1 MWFSAS
7 WTASSS
13 AKISG
18 YSSFEKSLRA
28 PRSSESNSMQAVI
41 ISCGAPES
49 FEVYE
54 APSNHV
60 HNTLRYF
67 KVCFESLT
75 KIGFTLH
82 GIANKVSAHS

>member
-1 MWFSAS
+1 
-7 WTASSS
+7 
-13 AKISG
+13 
-18 YSSFEKSLRA
+18 
-28 PRSSESNSMQAVI
+28 MQAVI